1 MLMEGFAVSIAM
13 ILGTRRCRA
22 GHRPTGSSRVPGE
35 PLARGG
41 GHILNVRTHRPRVTE
56 SAIHFRARCS
66 GYAQAKSR
74 RAGKCPQLDLHASVS
89 RCGPAA
95 LGTDLATPRPPS
107 PGISLVFVF
116 PPCCHR
122 GAAAPCPGRND
133 SKTFPLP
140 DDFFPEVKLT
150 DEQILKY
157 EMQVEKI
164 VRNALVEYERHEA
177 KGAYPIYSAPWG
189 PVGSEGPLTAIR
201 KEAPAGLSHSEF
213 RLYGCIPGN
222 YRNFMDFHY
231 AETSQELFEWNQ
243 FMYGYAVDAVVLKN
257 IHTRD
262 SGKPHE
268 YLGLKWTCLQP
279 SSFGR
284 KRDNCFL
291 EYLTYTKDELGR
303 SVGVR
308 VTLPVEIDECPD
320 LYRSLR
326 VKRVQTHNVAIVRPA
341 GAASDA
347 TQLFVMSEN
356 DFAGLSVSAK
366 NFKKFMRIYNDMAL
380 FVDSKHILKQG
391 MMCKTSWMP
400 NDSRKACAS
409 CQLPFNAAT
418 RRRSHCRLCGDI
430 FCHHCLIGRNVPRD
444 QHGAPKSRIFQVVKS
459 RFCKACLSSVR
470 RESETAHSAQC
481 ALARGS
487 SDTNASSV
495 GTLSNGGNSK
505 LRKAASNISD
515 QSSSRREWWDDI
527 ASESDWSETD
537 SEDTSKASLNA
548 SGRSRLASSLSSSQS
563 SWTTTRPDDTLE
575 KDDMA
580 FVATLDVIDDDVAI
594 LDEKPQ
600 SSKPKL
606 HQKLSMSGRYSTSR
620 RHSTRKQQHQP
631 SQETHEITEVEVIDT
646 MDMMPMAELR
656 RQSQT
661 GTGSLVLPSRKYSKR
676 RSGRESLLSS
686 SGPTRRLSRD
696 EPTNR
701 FRSSRSISQCLAEQE
716 ELLRCMLSVSR
727 VHSNPG
733 VGSKRRGTKPPK
745 VDLAAT
751 MPVQRPTVRLY
762 EV

>member
-1 MLMEGFAVSIAM
+1 ML
-13 ILGTRRCRA
+13 
-22 GHRPTGSSRVPGE
+22 SSR
-35 PLARGG
+35 RS
-41 GHILNVRTHRPRVTE
+41 RTL
-56 SAIHFRARCS
+56 
-66 GYAQAKSR
+66 SR
-74 RAGKCPQLDLHASVS
+74 S
-89 RCGPAA
+89 
-95 LGTDLATPRPPS
+95 
-107 PGISLVFVF
+107 
-116 PPCCHR
+116 
-122 GAAAPCPGRND
+122 D

-150 DEQILKY
+150 EEQILNF

-164 VRNALVEYERHEA
+164 VLNALLEYDRHEA
-177 KGAYPIYSAPWG
+177 KGAYPIYSAPWV

-201 KEAPAGLSHSEF
+201 KESREGLSNSEF
-213 RLYGCIPGN
+213 RLYGCIQGN
-222 YRNFMDFHY
+222 YRNFMDFYY

-257 IHTRD
+257 IHTRG

-320 LYRSLR
+320 LYRSLK
-326 VKRVQTHNVAIVRPA
+326 VKRVKTHNVAIVRPA
-341 GAASDA
+341 GSFSDA
-347 TQLFVMSEN
+347 TQLFVMGED

-391 MMCKTSWMP
+391 MMYKTNWMP
-400 NDSRKACAS
+400 NNSRKACMN

-430 FCHHCLIGRNVPRD
+430 FCHNCLIIRNVPRNEN
-444 QHGAPKSRIFQVVKS
+444 GAPKSRIFQVVKS
-459 RFCKACLSSVR
+459 RFCKACLSRVR
-470 RESETAHSAQC
+470 RGSETAHTTRSA
-481 ALARGS
+481 LVRGS
-487 SDTNASSV
+487 SDTNVSSV
-495 GTLSNGGNSK
+495 DTVNSDNKK
-505 LRKAASNISD
+505 LRKAVSNTSD
-515 QSSSRREWWDDI
+515 QSSLRQEWWDDI

-537 SEDTSKASLNA
+537 SEDASKASLNA

-563 SWTTTRPDDTLE
+563 SWTTSRPEDTLE
-575 KDDMA
+575 RDDMS

-594 LDEKPQ
+594 LDEKPRR
-600 SSKPKL
+600 SKSKL
-606 HQKLSMSGRYSTSR
+606 HKKLSMSGRYSMSR
-620 RHSTRKQQHQP
+620 KHSTRKQQKPQ
-631 SQETHEITEVEVIDT
+631 SSDETQEVTEVIDT
-646 MDMMPMAELR
+646 TDMMPMSELR
-656 RQSQT
+656 RQSRAGTT
-661 GTGSLVLPSRKYSKR
+661 GVVLPARKYSKR

-686 SGPTRRLSRD
+686 SGPSRRLSRD

-727 VHSNPG
+727 VHSIPG
-733 VGSKRRGTKPPK
+733 VGSKRRVTKPSK
-745 VDLAAT
+745 VDFAAT
-751 MPVQRPTVRLY
+751 MPAPRPTIRLY